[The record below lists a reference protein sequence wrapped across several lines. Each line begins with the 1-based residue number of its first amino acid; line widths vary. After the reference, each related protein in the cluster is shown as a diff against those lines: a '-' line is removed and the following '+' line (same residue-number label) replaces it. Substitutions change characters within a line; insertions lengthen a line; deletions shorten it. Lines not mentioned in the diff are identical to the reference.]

1 MGTMSYHSPVLLAEC
16 LHFLNLRPN
25 GTYVDAT
32 FGGGGHSR
40 AILEQLGPN
49 GRLIAFDQD
58 PDAQANALSDSRFT
72 LVPHNFE
79 HLKRFLKLHRVG
91 QVDGILADLG
101 VSSHQL
107 DVPERGFAHKFDGPL
122 DMRMNPEAG
131 QPASEWLNEVGELE
145 LRKVLAEFGD
155 VERPAAVAAAIVR
168 ALPIATTTELKAVLE
183 PFSQRGRN
191 AKLPA
196 RVFQAIRIA
205 VNREMD
211 VLDCFLTDCVD
222 VLAPGGRLVVMSY
235 HSLEDRRVK
244 NLMREG
250 RLDGEADRDDFGRRL
265 VPFSLITRKPV
276 SAGPDELERNPRSR
290 SARLRAAEK
299 TAPNHG

>member
-1 MGTMSYHSPVLLAEC
+1 MSYHSPVLLAEC
-16 LHFLNLRPN
+16 LEFLNLRPD

-40 AILEQLGPN
+40 AILEKLGPN
-49 GRLIAFDQD
+49 GRLFGFDQD
-58 PDAQANALSDSRFT
+58 PDAQANALDDPRFT
-72 LVPHNFE
+72 MVPHNFE
-79 HLKRFLKLHRVG
+79 HLKRFLRLHG
-91 QVDGILADLG
+91 APQVDGILADLG

-107 DVPERGFAHKFDGPL
+107 DVPERGFAHKYDGPL

-155 VERPAAVAAAIVR
+155 GERPAAVAAAMLR
-168 ALPIATTTELKAVLE
+168 ALPLTTTNELKAVLE

-211 VLDCFLTDCVD
+211 VLDTFLTDSVD
-222 VLAPGGRLVVMSY
+222 ALKPGGRLVVMSY

-250 RLDGEADRDDFGRRL
+250 RIDGEADRDDFGRRL
-265 VPFSLITRKPV
+265 VPFQVLTRKPV
-276 SAGPDELERNPRSR
+276 SAGPDELEANPRSR

-299 TAPNHG
+299 LAIIHG

>member
-211 VLDCFLTDCVD
+211 VLDSFLTDCVD

>member
-1 MGTMSYHSPVLLAEC
+1 MSYHSPVLLAEC
-16 LHFLNLRPN
+16 LDFLNLRPD

-40 AILEQLGPN
+40 AILERLGPN

-58 PDAQANALSDSRFT
+58 PDAQANALNDSRFT

-79 HLKRFLKLHRVG
+79 HLKRFLKLHRAP

-131 QPASEWLNEVGELE
+131 QPASKWLNEVGELE

-155 VERPAAVAAAIVR
+155 VERPAAVAAAILR

-211 VLDCFLTDCVD
+211 VLDAFLTDCVD
-222 VLAPGGRLVVMSY
+222 ALKPGGRLVVMSY

-244 NLMREG
+244 NLLRDG

-265 VPFSLITRKPV
+265 VPFTLLTRKPV
-276 SAGPDELERNPRSR
+276 SAGPEELEANPRSR

-299 TAPNHG
+299 LAVNHG

>member
-58 PDAQANALSDSRFT
+58 PDAQANALSDSRYT

-79 HLKRFLKLHRVG
+79 HLKRFLKLHRVA

>member
-1 MGTMSYHSPVLLAEC
+1 MSYHSPVLLAEC
-16 LHFLNLRPN
+16 LDFLNLRPD

-40 AILEQLGPN
+40 AILERLGPN

-58 PDAQANALSDSRFT
+58 PDAQANALKDSRFT

-79 HLKRFLKLHRVG
+79 HLKRFLKLDRAP

-155 VERPAAVAAAIVR
+155 VERPAAVAAAILR

-211 VLDCFLTDCVD
+211 VLDAFLTDCVD
-222 VLAPGGRLVVMSY
+222 ALKPGGRLVVMSY

-244 NLMREG
+244 NLLREG

-265 VPFSLITRKPV
+265 VPFTLLTRKPV
-276 SAGPDELERNPRSR
+276 SAGPEELEANPRSR

-299 TAPNHG
+299 LAVNHG

>member
-1 MGTMSYHSPVLLAEC
+1 MSYHSPVLLAEC

-40 AILEQLGPN
+40 AILEQLGPD

-58 PDAQANALSDSRFT
+58 PDAQANALSDLRFT
-72 LVPHNFE
+72 LIPHNFE
-79 HLKRFLKLHRVG
+79 HLKRFLKLHRVA

-107 DVPERGFAHKFDGPL
+107 DVPKRGFAHKFDGPL
-122 DMRMNPEAG
+122 DMRMNPDAG

-155 VERPAAVAAAIVR
+155 VERPAAMAAAILR
-168 ALPIATTTELKAVLE
+168 ELPIATTTELKDVLE

-250 RLDGEADRDDFGRRL
+250 RLNGEADRDDFGRRL

-299 TAPNHG
+299 TALNHG

>member
-1 MGTMSYHSPVLLAEC
+1 MSYHSPVLLAEC

-32 FGGGGHSR
+32 FGGGGHSQ

-79 HLKRFLKLHRVG
+79 HLKRFLKLHRVA

-155 VERPAAVAAAIVR
+155 VERPAAVAAAILR

-205 VNREMD
+205 VNREMN

-222 VLAPGGRLVVMSY
+222 MLAPGGRLVVMSY

>member
-1 MGTMSYHSPVLLAEC
+1 MSYHSPVLLAEC

-58 PDAQANALSDSRFT
+58 PDAQANALSDSRYT

-79 HLKRFLKLHRVG
+79 HLKRFLKLHRVA

-168 ALPIATTTELKAVLE
+168 ALPIATTTQLKAVLE

-276 SAGPDELERNPRSR
+276 SASPDELERNPRSR

>member
-1 MGTMSYHSPVLLAEC
+1 MGIMSYHSPVLLAEC

-191 AKLPA
+191 AKLPS

-265 VPFSLITRKPV
+265 VPFSLITRKPI

>member
-16 LHFLNLRPN
+16 LDFLHLRPD

-40 AILEQLGPN
+40 AILERLGPQ

-58 PDAQANALSDSRFT
+58 PDAQANALDDPRFT

-79 HLKRFLKLHRVG
+79 HLKRFLKLNRAP

-107 DVPERGFAHKFDGPL
+107 DVPERGFAHKYDGPL

-131 QPASEWLNEVGELE
+131 QPASEWLHEVGELE
-145 LRKVLAEFGD
+145 LRKVLAEYGD
-155 VERPAAVAAAIVR
+155 VERPAAVAAAILR
-168 ALPIATTTELKAVLE
+168 ALPVATTAELKAVLE

-211 VLDCFLTDCVD
+211 VLDRFLTDCVD
-222 VLAPGGRLVVMSY
+222 SLKPGGRLVVMSY

-265 VPFSLITRKPV
+265 VPFTLLTRKPV
-276 SAGPDELERNPRSR
+276 SAGPEECAINPRSR
-290 SARLRAAEK
+290 SARLRAAQK
-299 TAPNHG
+299 IDAHHG

>member
-1 MGTMSYHSPVLLAEC
+1 MSYHSPVLLSEC
-16 LHFLNLRPN
+16 LDFLNLRPD

-40 AILEQLGPN
+40 AILERLGPN

-58 PDAQANALSDSRFT
+58 PDAQANALNDARFT

-79 HLKRFLKLHRVG
+79 HLKRFLKLHRAP

-155 VERPAAVAAAIVR
+155 VERPAAVAAAILR

-211 VLDCFLTDCVD
+211 VLDAFLTDCVD
-222 VLAPGGRLVVMSY
+222 ALKPGGRLVVMSY

-244 NLMREG
+244 NLLREG

-265 VPFSLITRKPV
+265 VPFTLLTRKPV
-276 SAGPDELERNPRSR
+276 SAGPEELEANPRSR

-299 TAPNHG
+299 LPVNHG

>member
-32 FGGGGHSR
+32 FGGGGHSQ

-79 HLKRFLKLHRVG
+79 HLKRFLKLHRVA

-155 VERPAAVAAAIVR
+155 VERPAAVAAAILR

-205 VNREMD
+205 VNREMN

-222 VLAPGGRLVVMSY
+222 MLAPGGRLVVMSY

>member
-1 MGTMSYHSPVLLAEC
+1 MSYHSPVLLAEC

-131 QPASEWLNEVGELE
+131 QPASEWLNVVGELE

>member
-1 MGTMSYHSPVLLAEC
+1 MSYHSPVLLAEC
-16 LHFLNLRPN
+16 LDFLNLRPD

-40 AILEQLGPN
+40 AILERLGPN

-58 PDAQANALSDSRFT
+58 PDAQANALNDARFT

-79 HLKRFLKLHRVG
+79 HLKRFLKLHRAP

-155 VERPAAVAAAIVR
+155 VERPAAVAAAILR

-211 VLDCFLTDCVD
+211 VLDAFLTDCVD
-222 VLAPGGRLVVMSY
+222 ALKPGGRLVVMSY

-244 NLMREG
+244 NLLREG

-265 VPFSLITRKPV
+265 VPFTLLTRKPV
-276 SAGPDELERNPRSR
+276 SAGPEELEANPRSR

-299 TAPNHG
+299 LAVNHG

>member
-1 MGTMSYHSPVLLAEC
+1 MSYHSPVLLAEC

-265 VPFSLITRKPV
+265 VPFSLITRKPI

>member
-1 MGTMSYHSPVLLAEC
+1 MSYHSPVLLAEC
-16 LHFLNLRPN
+16 LEFLNLRPD

-40 AILEQLGPN
+40 AILEKLGPN
-49 GRLIAFDQD
+49 GRLFGFDQD
-58 PDAQANALSDSRFT
+58 PDAQANALDDPRFT
-72 LVPHNFE
+72 MVPHNFE
-79 HLKRFLKLHRVG
+79 HLKRFLRLHG
-91 QVDGILADLG
+91 APQVDGILADLG

-107 DVPERGFAHKFDGPL
+107 DVPERGFAHKYDGPL

-155 VERPAAVAAAIVR
+155 VERPAAVAAAMLR
-168 ALPIATTTELKAVLE
+168 ALPLTTTNELKAVLE

-205 VNREMD
+205 VNREMV
-211 VLDCFLTDCVD
+211 VLDTFLTDSVD
-222 VLAPGGRLVVMSY
+222 ALKPGGRLVVMSY

-250 RLDGEADRDDFGRRL
+250 RIDGEADRDDFGRRL
-265 VPFSLITRKPV
+265 VPFQVLTRKPV
-276 SAGPDELERNPRSR
+276 SAGPDELEANPRSR

-299 TAPNHG
+299 LAITHG

>member
-1 MGTMSYHSPVLLAEC
+1 MGIMSYHSPVLLAEC

-265 VPFSLITRKPV
+265 VPFSLITRKPI

>member
-1 MGTMSYHSPVLLAEC
+1 MSYHSPVLLAEC

-91 QVDGILADLG
+91 LVDGILADLG

-122 DMRMNPEAG
+122 DMRMNPEAA
-131 QPASEWLNEVGELE
+131 QAASEWLNEVGELE

>member
-1 MGTMSYHSPVLLAEC
+1 MSYHKPVLLAEC
-16 LHFLNLRPN
+16 LDFLNLRPD
-25 GTYVDAT
+25 GTYIDAT

-40 AILEQLGPN
+40 AMLEALGSK

-58 PDAQANALSDSRFT
+58 PDAGANALEDPRFT

-79 HLKRFLKLHRVG
+79 HLKRFLKLHGAPV
-91 QVDGILADLG
+91 VDGILADLG

-107 DVPERGFAHKFDGPL
+107 DQPERGFAHKYEGPL

-131 QPASEWLNEVGELE
+131 QPASEWLSEVGELE

-155 VERPAAVAAAIVR
+155 VERPAGITAAILK
-168 ALPIATTTELKAVLE
+168 ALPLTTTAELRLVIE
-183 PFSQRGRN
+183 PFCSRGRN
-191 AKLPA
+191 AKLPT

-205 VNREMD
+205 VNREME
-211 VLDCFLTDCVD
+211 VLETFLADCVPS
-222 VLAPGGRLVVMSY
+222 LKPGGRLVVMSY

-250 RLDGEADRDDFGRRL
+250 RCQGEADRDSFGRRL
-265 VPFSLITRKPV
+265 VPFEVLTRKPI
-276 SAGPDELERNPRSR
+276 SAGPEELEENPRSR

-299 TAPNHG
+299 IEVGHG

>member
-1 MGTMSYHSPVLLAEC
+1 MSYHSPVLLAEC

-58 PDAQANALSDSRFT
+58 PDAQANALSDSRYT

-79 HLKRFLKLHRVG
+79 HLKRFLKLHRVA

-276 SAGPDELERNPRSR
+276 SPGPDELERNPRSR

>member
-1 MGTMSYHSPVLLAEC
+1 MSYHSPVLLAEC
-16 LHFLNLRPN
+16 LEFLNLRPD

-40 AILEQLGPN
+40 AILEKLGPN
-49 GRLIAFDQD
+49 GRLFGFDQD
-58 PDAQANALSDSRFT
+58 PDAQANALDDPRFT
-72 LVPHNFE
+72 MVPHNFE
-79 HLKRFLKLHRVG
+79 HLKRFLRLHG
-91 QVDGILADLG
+91 APQVDGILADLG

-107 DVPERGFAHKFDGPL
+107 DVPERGFAHKYDGPL

-155 VERPAAVAAAIVR
+155 VERPAAVAAAMLR
-168 ALPIATTTELKAVLE
+168 ALPLTTTNELKAVLE

-211 VLDCFLTDCVD
+211 VLDTFLTDSVEA
-222 VLAPGGRLVVMSY
+222 LKPGGRLVVMSY

-250 RLDGEADRDDFGRRL
+250 RIDGEADRDDFGRRL
-265 VPFSLITRKPV
+265 VPFQVLTRKPV
-276 SAGPDELERNPRSR
+276 SAGPDELEANPRSR

-299 TAPNHG
+299 LAIIHG

>member
-1 MGTMSYHSPVLLAEC
+1 MSYHSPVLLAEC
-16 LHFLNLRPN
+16 LEFLNLRPD

-40 AILEQLGPN
+40 AILEKLGPN
-49 GRLIAFDQD
+49 GRLFGFDQD
-58 PDAQANALSDSRFT
+58 PDAQANALDDPRFT
-72 LVPHNFE
+72 MVPHNFE
-79 HLKRFLKLHRVG
+79 HLKRFLRLHG
-91 QVDGILADLG
+91 APQVDGILADLG

-107 DVPERGFAHKFDGPL
+107 DVPERGFAHKYDGPL

-155 VERPAAVAAAIVR
+155 VERPAAVAAAMLR
-168 ALPIATTTELKAVLE
+168 ALPLTTTNELKAVLE

-211 VLDCFLTDCVD
+211 VLDTFLTDSVD
-222 VLAPGGRLVVMSY
+222 ALKPGGRLVVRSY

-250 RLDGEADRDDFGRRL
+250 RIDGEADRDDFGRRL
-265 VPFSLITRKPV
+265 VPFQVLTRKPV
-276 SAGPDELERNPRSR
+276 SAGPDELEANPRSR

-299 TAPNHG
+299 LAIIHG

>member
-1 MGTMSYHSPVLLAEC
+1 MSYHSPVLLAEC

>member
-1 MGTMSYHSPVLLAEC
+1 MSYHSPVLLAEC
-16 LHFLNLRPN
+16 LEFLNLRPD

-40 AILEQLGPN
+40 AILEKLGPN
-49 GRLIAFDQD
+49 GRLFGFDQD
-58 PDAQANALSDSRFT
+58 PDAQANALDDPRFT
-72 LVPHNFE
+72 MVPHNFE
-79 HLKRFLKLHRVG
+79 HLKRFLRLHG
-91 QVDGILADLG
+91 APQVDGILADLG

-107 DVPERGFAHKFDGPL
+107 DVPERGFAHKYDGPL
-122 DMRMNPEAG
+122 DMRMNPETG

-155 VERPAAVAAAIVR
+155 VERPAAVAAAMLR
-168 ALPIATTTELKAVLE
+168 ALPLTTTNELKAVLE

-211 VLDCFLTDCVD
+211 VLDTFLTDSVEA
-222 VLAPGGRLVVMSY
+222 LKPGGRLVVMSY

-250 RLDGEADRDDFGRRL
+250 RIDGEADRDDFGRRL
-265 VPFSLITRKPV
+265 VPFQVLTRKPV
-276 SAGPDELERNPRSR
+276 SAGPDELEANPRSR

-299 TAPNHG
+299 LAIIHG

>member
-1 MGTMSYHSPVLLAEC
+1 
-16 LHFLNLRPN
+16 
-25 GTYVDAT
+25 
-32 FGGGGHSR
+32 
-40 AILEQLGPN
+40 
-49 GRLIAFDQD
+49 
-58 PDAQANALSDSRFT
+58 
-72 LVPHNFE
+72 
-79 HLKRFLKLHRVG
+79 
-91 QVDGILADLG
+91 

-265 VPFSLITRKPV
+265 VPFSLITRKPI

>member
-1 MGTMSYHSPVLLAEC
+1 MSYHSPVLLAEC
-16 LHFLNLRPN
+16 LDFLNLRPD

-40 AILEQLGPN
+40 AILERLGPN

-58 PDAQANALSDSRFT
+58 PDAHANALDDARFT
-72 LVPHNFE
+72 LVPYNFE
-79 HLKRFLKLHRVG
+79 HLKRFLKLHGAV
-91 QVDGILADLG
+91 QVDAILADLG

-107 DVPERGFAHKFDGPL
+107 DAPERGFAHKYEGPL

-131 QPASEWLNEVGELE
+131 QPASEWLNDVGELE

-155 VERPAAVAAAIVR
+155 VERPAAVAAAILR
-168 ALPIATTTELKAVLE
+168 ALPLTTTAQLRDVLE

-191 AKLPA
+191 TKLPA
-196 RVFQAIRIA
+196 RVFQAVRIA
-205 VNREMD
+205 VNREME
-211 VLDCFLTDCVD
+211 VLDTFLTDCIPSLKV
-222 VLAPGGRLVVMSY
+222 GGRLVVMSY

-244 NLMREG
+244 NLLREG
-250 RLDGEADRDDFGRRL
+250 RLDGEAERDDFGRRL
-265 VPFSLITRKPV
+265 VPFHVLTRKPV
-276 SAGPDELERNPRSR
+276 SVSPAELEENPRSR

-299 TAPNHG
+299 IEVSRG

>member
-1 MGTMSYHSPVLLAEC
+1 MSYHSPVLLAEC
-16 LHFLNLRPN
+16 LDFLNLRPD

-40 AILEQLGPN
+40 AILERLGPN

-58 PDAQANALSDSRFT
+58 PDAQANALNDSRFT

-79 HLKRFLKLHRVG
+79 HLKRFLKLHRAP

-155 VERPAAVAAAIVR
+155 VERPAAVAAAILR

-211 VLDCFLTDCVD
+211 VLDAFLTDCVD
-222 VLAPGGRLVVMSY
+222 ALKPGGRLVVMSY

-244 NLMREG
+244 NLLREG

-265 VPFSLITRKPV
+265 VPFTLLTRKPV
-276 SAGPDELERNPRSR
+276 SAGPEELEANPRSR

-299 TAPNHG
+299 LAVNHG

>member
-16 LHFLNLRPN
+16 LHFLNLRPH
-25 GTYVDAT
+25 GTYLDAT

-58 PDAQANALSDSRFT
+58 PDAQANALDDPRFT

-79 HLKRFLKLHRVG
+79 HLKRFLKLHRVA

-122 DMRMNPEAG
+122 DMRMNPDAG

-155 VERPAAVAAAIVR
+155 VERPAAVAAAILR

-191 AKLPA
+191 SKLPA

-211 VLDCFLTDCVD
+211 VLDRFLTDCLD

-265 VPFSLITRKPV
+265 VPYTLITRKPV

-299 TAPNHG
+299 TALNHG

>member
-1 MGTMSYHSPVLLAEC
+1 
-16 LHFLNLRPN
+16 
-25 GTYVDAT
+25 
-32 FGGGGHSR
+32 
-40 AILEQLGPN
+40 
-49 GRLIAFDQD
+49 FDQD
-58 PDAQANALSDSRFT
+58 PDAQANALDDPRFT
-72 LVPHNFE
+72 MVPHNFE
-79 HLKRFLKLHRVG
+79 HLKRFLRLHG
-91 QVDGILADLG
+91 APQVDGILADLG

-107 DVPERGFAHKFDGPL
+107 DVPERGFAHKYDGPL

-155 VERPAAVAAAIVR
+155 VERPAAVAAAMLR
-168 ALPIATTTELKAVLE
+168 ALPLTTTNELKAVLE

-211 VLDCFLTDCVD
+211 VLDTFLTDSVD
-222 VLAPGGRLVVMSY
+222 ALKPGGRLVVMSY

-250 RLDGEADRDDFGRRL
+250 RIDGEADRDDFGRRL
-265 VPFSLITRKPV
+265 VPFQVLTRKPV
-276 SAGPDELERNPRSR
+276 SAGPDELEANPRSR

-299 TAPNHG
+299 LAIIHG